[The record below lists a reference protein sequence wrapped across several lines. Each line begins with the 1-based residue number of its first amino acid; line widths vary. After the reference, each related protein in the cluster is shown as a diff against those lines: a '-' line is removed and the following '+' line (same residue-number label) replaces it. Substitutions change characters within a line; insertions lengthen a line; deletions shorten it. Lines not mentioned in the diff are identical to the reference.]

1 MDLLDLLFLV
11 IFFVCLSRGS
21 GFILTSLPLRPPP
34 PPIDY
39 DKANFHKVLEAAGK
53 TVLRPGGSD
62 ASDKLQSWA
71 CDILTKESHVVEL
84 ACGLGNGG
92 LSIAQTYGCH
102 VLLTDMDESRLELA
116 QQKAKKLDVNHLV
129 DTQRVDM
136 FHDMEKLGAF
146 DCAIIEASLT
156 HFERNKKRDILKGLS
171 RHAPV
176 LLIHEVCLVDCQED
190 SPDAKKLEKNMAKA
204 LRIGFFPETMKRWE
218 QLVQDAGY
226 QVDHHHH
233 VETGPLG
240 LLKRVNIVKDEGIV
254 GFLKILGTL
263 VANSDLRT
271 RVKSTKKTVQ
281 ENSKNLRYIII
292 MASKKSLT

>member
-1 MDLLDLLFLV
+1 M
-11 IFFVCLSRGS
+11 
-21 GFILTSLPLRPPP
+21 LTSLPLRPIP

-62 ASDKLQSWA
+62 ASDKLHSWA
-71 CDILTKESHVVEL
+71 SDILTKEDSHVVEL

-116 QQKAKKLDVNHLV
+116 KQKAKKLDVNHLI

-136 FHDMEKLGAF
+136 FHDVDTLGTF

-176 LLIHEVCLVDCQED
+176 LLIHEVCLVDCEED
-190 SPDAKKLEKNMAKA
+190 SPDAKKLEKHMAKA

-233 VETGPLG
+233 HVETGPLG
-240 LLKRVNIVKDEGIV
+240 LLKPVNIVKDEGV
-254 GFLKILGTL
+254 TGFLKILGAL
-263 VANSDLRT
+263 VTNSDLRT
-271 RVKSTKKTVQ
+271 RLKSTKKTVQ
-281 ENSKNLRYIII
+281 ENSKNLCYIII
-292 MASKKSLT
+292 MASKNNVT